1 MTVTRAVVLAAGR
14 GTRMQAAAV
23 GPVLDAAQAAA
34 ADAGIKALI
43 PVGRP
48 LLEHLLTAL
57 ADAGIDEVCLVVGP
71 STSAAIR
78 AHVATLRP
86 TRLSIVFA
94 EQATPRGTADA
105 LLAAAAW
112 IGDAPFLVLNA
123 DNLYPVAA
131 IRTLAAIG
139 GDAVVGWP
147 GDTLVAEGNIPAAR
161 IRHFALLV
169 PDHDGALAAVLE
181 KPDDADRAQL
191 GDRALVGMNLWAFT
205 PTILEACRRTTP
217 SVRGE
222 LELPDAVRHLMALPG
237 HRVRVVP
244 GTGGVLDLSSRHD
257 IAEVAARLAG
267 RTVRL

>member
-1 MTVTRAVVLAAGR
+1 MTVRRAVVLAAGR
-14 GTRMQAAAV
+14 GTRMQAAAAGV
-23 GPVLDAAQAAA
+23 VLDAAQTAA

-48 LLEHLLTAL
+48 LLEHLLAAL
-57 ADAGIDEVCLVVGP
+57 ADAGITEVCLVVGP

-78 AHVATLRP
+78 SHLATLRP
-86 TRLSIVFA
+86 TRLVIAFA
-94 EQATPRGTADA
+94 EQTRPRGTADA
-105 LLAAAAW
+105 LLAAADW

-131 IRTLAAIG
+131 IRAVATLG

-147 GDTLVAEGNIPAAR
+147 PDVLVTEGNIPPAR
-161 IRHFALLV
+161 IRHFALLDV
-169 PDHDGALAAVLE
+169 DRDGMLTGVVE
-181 KPDDADRAQL
+181 KPDDAEWRRL

-205 PTILEACRRTTP
+205 PAILDACRRTPP

-222 LELPDAVRHLMALPG
+222 LELPAAVRLLMAPPG

-244 GTGGVLDLSSRHD
+244 GTGGVLDLSSRYD
-257 IAEVAARLAG
+257 IGAVAARLAG